1 MYSGLVNHDTG
12 QSSSG
17 FAEMMLAMKPDGPLP
32 SRVAQGKFSAMVV
45 DNESALKDKKP
56 RCFATV
62 ELFMRAISNFKDVM
76 GRGAVA
82 CEKFAEP
89 KQSESSDVSTK

>member
-45 DNESALKDKKP
+45 DNESVGKIKSLVALQ
-56 RCFATV
+56 
-62 ELFMRAISNFKDVM
+62 LSNFL
-76 GRGAVA
+76 
-82 CEKFAEP
+82 
-89 KQSESSDVSTK
+89 